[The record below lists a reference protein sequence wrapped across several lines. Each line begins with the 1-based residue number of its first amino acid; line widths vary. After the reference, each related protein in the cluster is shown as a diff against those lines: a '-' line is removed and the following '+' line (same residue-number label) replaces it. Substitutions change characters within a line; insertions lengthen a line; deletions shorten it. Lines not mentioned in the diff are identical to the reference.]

1 MKHELTTYRIE
12 QVVFNEGTAWE
23 ETADEYVPDGRLQAI
38 ADAWQRVDYPER
50 HIIRKAAG
58 ELVAVVEDAL
68 GGTDE

>member
-38 ADAWQRVDYPER
+38 ADAWWSSTRR
-50 HIIRKAAG
+50 GIITHFRCIMYDLWG
-58 ELVAVVEDAL
+58 
-68 GGTDE
+68 